1 MQECVVVAFAGDN
14 PNSVVGMRLSM
25 GGLSVSLGTSDTLF
39 GILAHPTPSA
49 SEGALRIAFIS

>member
-1 MQECVVVAFAGDN
+1 MIAFAGDN
-14 PNSVVGMRLSM
+14 PNSVVGMRLAA

-49 SEGALRIAFIS
+49 TEGVFDLRRT